1 MTENLEAIKE
11 KIEESKYVKMKSLF
25 FMEGLLK
32 GLKDKRKIG
41 ENISIPY
48 YIQKNNLPNI

>member
-11 KIEESKYVKMKSLF
+11 KIEESKYVKMKNLL

>member
-1 MTENLEAIKE
+1 MTQNPEAIKE
-11 KIEESKYVKMKSLF
+11 KIEESKYIKMKSLF
-25 FMEGLLK
+25 FMEGPLK

-48 YIQKNNLPNI
+48 YIQKSNLPNI